1 MSNQN
6 NLQPSRAS
14 PMGPLY
20 NPQTGRLTKCKVCG
34 CEWGI
39 RDMLIPTNADPY
51 SILGSRIL
59 MTTPTHIQCGLCG
72 RTLE

>member
-1 MSNQN
+1 MDNT
-6 NLQPSRAS
+6 LQPSRAS

-20 NPQTGRLTKCKVCG
+20 NINTRKSVRCPTCG

-39 RDMLIPTNADPY
+39 RDILIPTNADPY
-51 SILGSRIL
+51 NIIGSR
-59 MTTPTHIQCGLCG
+59 MTMPTMITCGLCG